1 VISDFD
7 ALFDSFTHSAYRL
20 EALPSYAVSREDA
33 FMRSFLEG
41 TARPER
47 SVRTSPWMRRIA
59 VTTAAGKVWT
69 RTRVHDIPLTEYQR
83 FQLLAYVEAL
93 AVGDRT
99 SLVARSAVGN
109 LGPDFWLF
117 DAETDHPFAAVMHY
131 TDDGEFE
138 GFEHVAGATRI
149 SMLTSVRRRV
159 EAHEVPLLEFLAS
172 HRAVTH
178 G

>member
-1 VISDFD
+1 VSSDFD

-20 EALPSYAVSREDA
+20 EALPSYAMPVEDA
-33 FMRSFLEG
+33 SLRAFREG

-83 FQLLAYVEAL
+83 FQIPAYIEAQ

-99 SLVARSAVGN
+99 SLVDRSLVGDV
-109 LGPDFWLF
+109 GPDFWLF
-117 DAETDHPFAAVMHY
+117 DAETDHPYAAVMHY
-131 TDDGEFE
+131 TDDGQFE
-138 GFEHVAGATRI
+138 GFDYVTGAVRI
-149 SMLTSVRRRV
+149 SMLASVRRRV
-159 EAHEVPLLEFLAS
+159 EAHAVPLADFLAV
-172 HRAVTH
+172 AH